1 MLFYCPDGGQRLSA
15 LTTDTPPG
23 PVESTRP
30 ALRRALVAL
39 CVTEITS
46 WGVLYYAFPVLLGAI
61 TTDTGW
67 STTAIMGGF
76 SVGLAVSAIA
86 GIPVGRL
93 LDKHGPRPV
102 MTIGSIIGVVSVVAI
117 AMAPNQWW
125 FIAAWALSGLAQACV
140 FYKPAFA
147 ALTGWYGP
155 QRVKA
160 LTALTLVA
168 GLSSTIFAPATAFLA
183 DRMSWQQTYL
193 ILAVV
198 LAVTTIPAHLFFLT
212 PPWRPE
218 QHHDKTTPDQTS
230 ETKSVTR
237 SPAFAILIV
246 TMALA
251 TFGLFAATV
260 NLVPLLTEGGA
271 STTFAAW
278 ALGLCGAG
286 QLLGRIGFQRLVL
299 HTSVRTRTV
308 AVLLAAAVS
317 IAAIAT
323 VGDNAVIVVTVAV
336 IFGAARG
343 IFTLLEA
350 TAISDRWGTRNF
362 GTLYGLYSAPST
374 IAMAATPW
382 VGAIIATWLGG
393 FHPLFYA
400 MATVLLVAGIAAIAT
415 IPRRPPT

>member
-1 MLFYCPDGGQRLSA
+1 M
-15 LTTDTPPG
+15 
-23 PVESTRP
+23 
-30 ALRRALVAL
+30 
-39 CVTEITS
+39 
-46 WGVLYYAFPVLLGAI
+46 
-61 TTDTGW
+61 
-67 STTAIMGGF
+67 
-76 SVGLAVSAIA
+76 
-86 GIPVGRL
+86 
-93 LDKHGPRPV
+93 
-102 MTIGSIIGVVSVVAI
+102 
-117 AMAPNQWW
+117 
-125 FIAAWALSGLAQACV
+125 
-140 FYKPAFA
+140 
-147 ALTGWYGP
+147 
-155 QRVKA
+155 
-160 LTALTLVA
+160 
-168 GLSSTIFAPATAFLA
+168 
-183 DRMSWQQTYL
+183 
-193 ILAVV
+193 
-198 LAVTTIPAHLFFLT
+198 
-212 PPWRPE
+212 
-218 QHHDKTTPDQTS
+218 
-230 ETKSVTR
+230 
-237 SPAFAILIV
+237 
-246 TMALA
+246 
-251 TFGLFAATV
+251 
-260 NLVPLLTEGGA
+260 TEGGA